1 MNEIFKFQHKETV
14 NQDNC
19 ANYKAEEL
27 ELPGDVSYG
36 VEKQFSYQARTAL
49 RLAHFLSN
57 FLQVSKRLV
66 TEIYLVLY
74 GLILRQFKMWNYGLC
89 TGLRLCIV

>member
-1 MNEIFKFQHKETV
+1 MNK
-14 NQDNC
+14 DNC
-19 ANYKAEEL
+19 YTYKKEDL

-57 FLQVSKRLV
+57 FLQVSILLQLI
-66 TEIYLVLY
+66 EITGFYDPSIVRPK
-74 GLILRQFKMWNYGLC
+74 IL
-89 TGLRLCIV
+89 